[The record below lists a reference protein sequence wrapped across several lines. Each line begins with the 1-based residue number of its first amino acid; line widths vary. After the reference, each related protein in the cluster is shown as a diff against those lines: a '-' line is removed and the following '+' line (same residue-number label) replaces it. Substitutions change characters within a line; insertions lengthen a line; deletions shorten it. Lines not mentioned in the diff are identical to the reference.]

1 MHSKITF
8 ICIIMCIMLVLI
20 HMVYAFRQ
28 RKMDEEYEFLKSV
41 KVSIPI
47 ENMTV
52 FKPKRNIRTYSENKN
67 ENYKFIIYHD

>member
-28 RKMDEEYEFLKSV
+28 RKWMKSMNF
-41 KVSIPI
+41 S
-47 ENMTV
+47 NL
-52 FKPKRNIRTYSENKN
+52 
-67 ENYKFIIYHD
+67 